1 MFLSF
6 TFRSAFAATTSPR
19 NKDIVI
25 MIDSS
30 SSMTL
35 QSGVTNKIKFVLV
48 KEAARIVIQTL
59 NPNDRVCKYYFWQ
72 SVVRLLLYYV
82 KCRYWSVPE
91 TIIYSR
97 FLENVKNRIDWL
109 IDWLIDWSIDWLL
122 LNVQQQHVECN
133 IIYECDWFKLICDL
147 TSLCIKTYG
156 SW

>member
-30 SSMTL
+30 SSMKI
-35 QSGVTNKIKFVLV
+35 QSGVIDKSKFVLV
-48 KEAARIVIQTL
+48 KEAARIVLQTL

-82 KCRYWSVPE
+82 
-91 TIIYSR
+91 
-97 FLENVKNRIDWL
+97 
-109 IDWLIDWSIDWLL
+109 
-122 LNVQQQHVECN
+122 
-133 IIYECDWFKLICDL
+133 
-147 TSLCIKTYG
+147 
-156 SW
+156 